1 MKFQYK
7 VLVIFTLG
15 ILLGRIIHLK
25 SSIADWSLQVLLTVL
40 LTLIGIEG
48 GYSVTFRGV
57 LSGLKKSFAT
67 LTASILGS
75 FLAGIAFFPFMGKIA
90 VAASLGLG
98 WYTFAGSY
106 LTAQFGA
113 LAGLVGF
120 LTNLSREVFGML
132 AIPSISKRF
141 SCEAIISLAGSPA
154 SDTLFPFIY
163 RECGD
168 EYIIPSISQGLLT
181 AFAVPAIIF
190 LIAGT

>member
-7 VLVIFTLG
+7 VLAIFTFG
-15 ILLGRIIHLK
+15 IILGRMIRLK
-25 SSIADWSLQVLLTVL
+25 SVAVDWGIQVLLVIL
-40 LTLIGIEG
+40 LVLIGIEG

-75 FLAGIAFFPFMGKIA
+75 FLAGIAFFPFMGKISI
-90 VAASLGLG
+90 AASLGLG
-98 WYTFAGSY
+98 WYTFTGSY
-106 LTAQFGA
+106 LTAQLGA
-113 LAGLVGF
+113 LSGLVGF

-132 AIPSISKRF
+132 AIPSISKRV

-181 AFAVPAIIF
+181 AFAVPALIF
-190 LIAGT
+190 LVAGT